1 MGPRGPAH
9 LSGTIVEDRPTDKT
23 CVSRRYYRRQSQP
36 ASVSRA
42 NWMEVYLDSNSTSTL
57 DPAAAADM
65 GEALRAGYANPASQ
79 HGPGRRARQ
88 ALAVVREQLASFLG
102 ARAGHPADRL
112 ILTSGGTEANN
123 LALFGL
129 AGKPPGSI
137 VVSSIE
143 HPSVAQSAA
152 KLQSLGFGIR
162 RLPVNSA
169 GIVQVDRLAELI
181 DGTTRIVCVMLANN
195 ETGILQPVE
204 QVVEV
209 CRRAGVWVHTDA
221 VQAVGKI
228 PVHFAELG
236 VSSMSLG
243 AHKFNGPR
251 GIGALLI
258 RPDLPLSQIL
268 YGGAQQLALRPGT
281 EDVALAIG
289 MCTALAN
296 WQAHGVQ
303 RRDSMRKLRDR
314 FELRLLEQV
323 GDAVIIGRDSIRLPQ
338 TCLVS
343 FPGVNRQALFM
354 AADLQG
360 IAISTGSACA
370 SGSSEPSPTAQAMGM
385 AGPVV
390 EGAVRISF
398 GFQTTQA
405 ELEFAADQIAQIVQ
419 KLRQNPALSRDAR
432 PSRRA

>member
-1 MGPRGPAH
+1 
-9 LSGTIVEDRPTDKT
+9 
-23 CVSRRYYRRQSQP
+23 
-36 ASVSRA
+36 
-42 NWMEVYLDSNSTSTL
+42 MEVYLDSNSTSTL

-65 GEALRAGYANPASQ
+65 VEALRAGYANPASQ

-88 ALAVVREQLASFLG
+88 VLANVREQLASLLG
-102 ARAGHPADRL
+102 ATIGPRSDRL

-137 VVSSIE
+137 VISSIE

-152 KLQSLGFGIR
+152 KLQTLGFQIR

-169 GIVQVDRLAELI
+169 GIVRVDQLAECI
-181 DGTTRIVCVMLANN
+181 DASTRMVCVMLANN
-195 ETGILQPVE
+195 ETGVLQPVE
-204 QVVEV
+204 QVVEI
-209 CRRAGVWVHTDA
+209 CRRAGVWVHSDA
-221 VQAVGKI
+221 VQAVGKV
-228 PVHFAELG
+228 PVNFAELG

-258 RPDLPLSQIL
+258 QPDLPLKQIL
-268 YGGAQQLALRPGT
+268 FGGAQQLALRPGT
-281 EDVALAIG
+281 EDVALAMG
-289 MCTALAN
+289 MRTALAE
-296 WQAHGVQ
+296 WQMHGAQ
-303 RRDSMRKLRDR
+303 RRDSMMKLRDR
-314 FELRLLEQV
+314 FEQRLLALV
-323 GDAVIIGRDSIRLPQ
+323 RDAVIIGRESIRLPQ

-343 FPGVNRQALFM
+343 FPGVDRQALFM

-385 AGPVV
+385 AEPVV
-390 EGAVRISF
+390 AGAVRISF
-398 GFQTTQA
+398 GFQTTQV
-405 ELEFAADQIAQIVQ
+405 ELDFAADQIAQVVQ
-419 KLRQNPALSRDAR
+419 HLRQKPALSRAAR
-432 PSRRA
+432 PSRQA